1 VALSDTATG
10 SRVRADVNYVR
21 NPRPAGSEPL
31 TFVTEA
37 DERSTMETQPGR
49 SVWIHDV
56 RGEPTSLDREGFE
69 LVEHVSTVTDF
80 DRVEEDPAVDQH
92 YIGEMTDVLA
102 RVTGADRV
110 VMLGGGKKRYGESAT
125 EKLAPLKNA
134 KPARYPHGDVT
145 DVSGPEQAAG
155 IAAMIGGIDLA
166 EFGRWALYNMWR
178 STTPPP
184 QDHPLAV
191 CDARTIRPE
200 DGVPV
205 VAITEIRGAGDFE
218 FETTGYVYNPEHRWC
233 FFRDMTPG
241 EVLIFKTHDSD
252 PARAHRVAHTA
263 FTDPTCPPGT
273 PTRASV
279 EMRAL
284 ALFR

>member
-1 VALSDTATG
+1 VLADTAAG

-21 NPRPAGSEPL
+21 NPRPAGAEPL

-37 DERSTMETQPGR
+37 EARSTMETLPGCP
-49 SVWIHDV
+49 VWIHDV
-56 RGEPTSLDREGFE
+56 RGEPTALDREGFE
-69 LVEHVSTVTDF
+69 LVGHVSAVDDF
-80 DRVEEDPAVDQH
+80 DLVEEDSAVDAL
-92 YIGEMTDVLA
+92 YIDEMADLLA

-110 VMLGGGKKRYGESAT
+110 LMLGGAKKRYGESAT
-125 EKLAPLKNA
+125 GKLAGLKNA

-155 IAAMIGGIDLA
+155 IAAMAGGLDLGD
-166 EFGRWALYNMWR
+166 FRRWALYNLWR

-191 CDARTIRPE
+191 CDARTIRTE

-205 VAITEIRGAGDFE
+205 VAITEIRGVGDFE
-218 FETTGYVYNPEHRWC
+218 FETTGYLHNPEHRWC
-233 FFRDMTPG
+233 YFRDMTPG

-252 PARAHRVAHTA
+252 PDRAHRVAHTA

-273 PTRASV
+273 ATRASV
-279 EMRAL
+279 EMRGL
-284 ALFR
+284 ALYR

>member
-1 VALSDTATG
+1 
-10 SRVRADVNYVR
+10 
-21 NPRPAGSEPL
+21 
-31 TFVTEA
+31 
-37 DERSTMETQPGR
+37 METLPGCP
-49 SVWIHDV
+49 VWIHDV

-69 LVEHVSTVTDF
+69 LVGHVSAVDDF
-80 DRVEEDPAVDQH
+80 DLVEEDPAVDAR
-92 YIGEMTDVLA
+92 YIDEMTDLFA
-102 RVTGADRV
+102 GHRRRPGADARWR
-110 VMLGGGKKRYGESAT
+110 KKRYGESAT
-125 EKLAPLKNA
+125 AKLAGLKNA

-155 IAAMIGGIDLA
+155 IAAMVGGLDLA
-166 EFGRWALYNMWR
+166 DFPRWALYNMWR

-205 VAITEIRGAGDFE
+205 VAVTEIRGVGDFE
-218 FETTGYVYNPEHRWC
+218 FETTGYLHNPEHRWC
-233 FFRDMTPG
+233 YFRDMTPG

-252 PARAHRVAHTA
+252 PDRARRVAHTA

-279 EMRAL
+279 EIRGL

>member
-1 VALSDTATG
+1 VAPSEIAAG
-10 SRVRADVNYVR
+10 ARVRADVNYVR
-21 NPRPAGSEPL
+21 NPPPAGGDPL
-31 TFVTEA
+31 TFVTESEA
-37 DERSTMETQPGR
+37 LSTMQTLPGR
-49 SVWIHDV
+49 QVWIHDV
-56 RGEPTSLDREGFE
+56 RGEDTSLDREGFV
-69 LVEHVSTVTDF
+69 LVDHASAVASFDLIEEHP
-80 DRVEEDPAVDQH
+80 EVDQL
-92 YIGEMTDVLA
+92 YVDEMSGLMADVA
-102 RVTGADRV
+102 GADRV
-110 VMLGGGKKRYGESAT
+110 VMLGGGKKRYGESAID
-125 EKLAPLKNA
+125 KLAPLKNA

-155 IAAMIGGIDLA
+155 VASLVPGLDLA
-166 EFGRWALYNMWR
+166 DFGRWALFNMWR

-191 CDARTIRPE
+191 CDARTIRAD

-205 VAITEIRGAGDFE
+205 MAVTEIRGFGAYE
-218 FETTGYVYNPEHRWC
+218 FETTGYRYNPEHRWC
-233 FFRDMTPG
+233 YFRDMTPH
-241 EVLIFKTHDSD
+241 EVLVFKTHDSD

-284 ALFR
+284 ALFA